1 MTALP
6 LDRFRTIGLDD
17 LVARAEMLTRI
28 DRKYLLTPTEAG
40 EFLNR
45 LTPSTEAL
53 SIDGSLAARY
63 ETVYFDTSD
72 WASFRMSAHQR
83 RVRMKVRTRT
93 YVDSG
98 VTFLEVKSRGASG
111 VTVKERIPYDGGGD
125 RLTIDARAYLADA
138 ATRLGLGGG
147 LAYEL
152 FPVIRTTYDRSTLLA
167 PDGAGRI
174 TVDTDLSWR
183 LPDGATLDLPDLVI
197 VETKSLSAASATD
210 RLLWR
215 AGHRPVPV
223 SKFATGLAALNP
235 DLPRNR
241 WARILRGPFAAR
253 NLEPSQSPPERHCVH
268 RSPACGT

>member
-6 LDRFRTIGLDD
+6 LDRFRTIGLED

-93 YVDSG
+93 YADSG

-253 NLEPSQSPPERHCVH
+253 NLELAV
-268 RSPACGT
+268 AA

>member
-1 MTALP
+1 MTTLAP
-6 LDRFRTIGLDD
+6 LKRFRTIGLDD

-28 DRKYLLTPTEAG
+28 DRKYLLTQAEAG
-40 EFLNR
+40 EFLGR
-45 LTPSTEAL
+45 LDPSTEAL
-53 SIDGSLAARY
+53 SVDGSLAAGY

-72 WASFRMSAHQR
+72 WTSFHMSAHQR

-98 VTFLEVKSRGASG
+98 LTFLEVKSGSG
-111 VTVKERIPYDGGGD
+111 VTVKERIPYEGGRD
-125 RLTIDARAYLADA
+125 RLTIDARAYLADVA
-138 ATRLGLGGG
+138 ARLGLGRG

-152 FPVIRTTYDRSTLLA
+152 FPVIRTTYDRSTLLP
-167 PDGAGRI
+167 PDGAGRV

-183 LPDGATLDLPDLVI
+183 LPDGAALDLPELVI
-197 VETKSLSAASATD
+197 VETKSLSATSATD

-215 AGHRPVPV
+215 AGHRPVAI

-253 NLEPSQSPPERHCVH
+253 NLELS
-268 RSPACGT
+268 AAA

>member
-63 ETVYFDTSD
+63 ATVYFDTSD

-111 VTVKERIPYDGGGD
+111 VGSNSIRPGLYFASRTWASTENSSVMSRFSRI
-125 RLTIDARAYLADA
+125 
-138 ATRLGLGGG
+138 
-147 LAYEL
+147 
-152 FPVIRTTYDRSTLLA
+152 RSST
-167 PDGAGRI
+167 
-174 TVDTDLSWR
+174 
-183 LPDGATLDLPDLVI
+183 
-197 VETKSLSAASATD
+197 
-210 RLLWR
+210 
-215 AGHRPVPV
+215 
-223 SKFATGLAALNP
+223 
-235 DLPRNR
+235 
-241 WARILRGPFAAR
+241 
-253 NLEPSQSPPERHCVH
+253 
-268 RSPACGT
+268 

>member
-1 MTALP
+1 MAKKTELAVMDSFKIANRFEGMDPDLMAELQDQMED
-6 LDRFRTIGLDD
+6 LDNESGISCRMVKI
-17 LVARAEMLTRI
+17 
-28 DRKYLLTPTEAG
+28 
-40 EFLNR
+40 
-45 LTPSTEAL
+45 PS
-53 SIDGSLAARY
+53 
-63 ETVYFDTSD
+63 
-72 WASFRMSAHQR
+72 
-83 RVRMKVRTRT
+83 
-93 YVDSG
+93 
-98 VTFLEVKSRGASG
+98 
-111 VTVKERIPYDGGGD
+111 
-125 RLTIDARAYLADA
+125 
-138 ATRLGLGGG
+138 GGG

-253 NLEPSQSPPERHCVH
+253 NLELAV
-268 RSPACGT
+268 AA